1 MRDFSLTE
9 ATEAMSIRLE
19 AAAENSVARSGGAMS
34 DAGGWVPAGVS
45 DREVAVE
52 GARVRYLR
60 AGRGPALLLIH
71 GLLGYSFS
79 WRFNLLSLA
88 EKFTVY
94 APDLPGIGF
103 SERRP
108 GMDGRLGAAAGR
120 MEKFLDA
127 AGVNDFHLLGT
138 SHGGALAILLAARL
152 RERVRRLVLVAPA
165 NPWSRHGRWLVPVL
179 ATGGGRALV
188 RGVVALRSLHA
199 WRLRQ
204 MYGDPRRIAPGTI
217 EGYERPIPLPGTAEY
232 VHAILRHWRSD
243 MPRLEGAL
251 AEITDLPTLLLWG
264 DRDRLVFPQ
273 SAQELQ
279 HRLRRAELA
288 MFPGAGHLPYEE
300 FPEEFNRAVT
310 AFLVQS

>member
-1 MRDFSLTE
+1 
-9 ATEAMSIRLE
+9 
-19 AAAENSVARSGGAMS
+19 MS
-34 DAGGWVPAGVS
+34 DAGGWVPAGAS
-45 DREVAVE
+45 DGEIVAD
-52 GARVRYLR
+52 GLRVRCVR
-60 AGRGPALLLIH
+60 AGSGPALLLVH

-79 WRFNLLSLA
+79 WRFNLAALA
-88 EKFTVY
+88 EKFSVY

-108 GMDGRLGAAAGR
+108 GMDGSLGAAAGR

-165 NPWSRHGRWLVPVL
+165 NPWSRHGRWQVPVL
-179 ATGGGRALV
+179 ATGTGLALV
-188 RGVVALRSLHA
+188 RGIVALPWLHA

-217 EGYERPIPLPGTAEY
+217 EGYERPISLPGTAEY

-251 AEITDLPTLLLWG
+251 AEIADLPTLLLWG

-273 SAQELQ
+273 SAHELAR
-279 HRLRRAELA
+279 RLRRAELA